1 MGAFENLIQMMAGM
15 DIFQLFF
22 PWLFVLAVSFGLL
35 EKNGVFSDDPSVNGV
50 ISLSFAFLTIGGLSM
65 FVPAGMFTHFA
76 AALGFGLFAIIG
88 LLIMLAAS
96 GLDMD
101 EALGK
106 NNSAP
111 TIGALII
118 TIVALI
124 AVVGYYLNIE
134 QILGMATSAGGN
146 AFDEVVMP
154 ILILIFLFLVVGATA
169 GDTS

>member
-1 MGAFENLIQMMAGM
+1 
-15 DIFQLFF
+15 
-22 PWLFVLAVSFGLL
+22 
-35 EKNGVFSDDPSVNGV
+35 
-50 ISLSFAFLTIGGLSM
+50 M